1 MDTLV
6 DHPMQGNYEIGL
18 ILLVFAIIVAIVV
31 YVSKRNKGGSISLIV
46 VGLIAFFFMS
56 FLGASEVSRSDLTPL
71 KHQYYSTYTVAK
83 DNVDV
88 YKIGGKSYSKDG
100 TDGSQGADI
109 QASVGNNSKHR
120 VEVITY
126 GLSKKQKQSWSHSL
140 NLSKV
145 MAAHQ
150 DLKQYVV
157 KINN

>member
-1 MDTLV
+1 MDILV
-6 DHPMQGNYEIGL
+6 DHPIEVNYNLGL
-18 ILLVFAIIVAIVV
+18 MILIFAIIVAIVV
-31 YVSKRNKGGSISLIV
+31 YVSKSNKGGSIILIV
-46 VGLIAFFFMS
+46 VGLIEFFFMS

-83 DNVDV
+83 NNVDV
-88 YKIGGKSYSKDG
+88 YKIGGKSCSKDG

-145 MAAHQ
+145 IAVHQ
-150 DLKQYVV
+150 DMKQYVV

>member
-109 QASVGNNSKHR
+109 QASVGNKHR

-145 MAAHQ
+145 IAVHQ
-150 DLKQYVV
+150 DMKQYVV